1 MKRIAYISLL
11 IGTLTLN
18 SCSGILDTPP
28 TSTPSED
35 VFWQSKAD
43 FESALA
49 ACYQGMQEEMLSWI
63 IPTFDCLTDNAYG
76 NQGSSKVYNAD
87 MIQADNIDPSTTG
100 LIANIYK
107 EAYKAIARLNLFLDQ
122 LNKYQGGDIA
132 SVRNQMEG
140 EALFLRSYCYYLL
153 YMFYGEVPYIDKPLT
168 LETQNAP
175 KNTLDEVYTN
185 LIRDLQAAIT
195 KMDDKTYKAAKGH
208 ATQGAA
214 KALKARVL
222 MFHAYGDDG
231 KVAHKDEVEEA
242 YTLLNTIT
250 GYSLDENYADIFRPA
265 NQESSDEIVFSIKFL
280 APNSYH
286 SFDNSYGNYG
296 MLNPVE
302 DLVKE
307 YEEGDN
313 RMVQTIAFN
322 DKYQWEGG
330 EVINLTKSSNGK
342 RMMKWLRP
350 VLKQSDYW
358 NQTERS
364 EQDIVILRWGEL
376 LLLKAEAA
384 NELDMVGVADMVN
397 LVRERA
403 GLSAL
408 PEEGVSKEQMRE
420 AIRHERRVETPFEL
434 IRYYDMRRWKIMDKL
449 NGLVL
454 DPLYPNIIPAWSK
467 KHEYLPLPQGQI
479 DFSNGVLVQNP
490 NY

>member
-1 MKRIAYISLL
+1 
-11 IGTLTLN
+11 
-18 SCSGILDTPP
+18 
-28 TSTPSED
+28 
-35 VFWQSKAD
+35 
-43 FESALA
+43 
-49 ACYQGMQEEMLSWI
+49 MQEETLSWI

-76 NQGSSKVYNAD
+76 NQGSSKIYNAD

-100 LIANIYK
+100 LIENIYK
-107 EAYKAIARLNLFLDQ
+107 EAYKAISRLNLFLDQ
-122 LNKYQGGDIA
+122 LGKYQGEDIA
-132 SVRNQMEG
+132 SVRSQMEG

-153 YMFYGEVPYIDKPLT
+153 YMFYGEVPYVDKPLT
-168 LETQNAP
+168 LETQNMP
-175 KNTLDEVYTN
+175 KNTFNEVYEN
-185 LIRDLQAAIT
+185 LINDLQAAIN

-208 ATQGAA
+208 ATKGAA

-222 MFHAYGDDG
+222 MFHAYGEDG
-231 KVAHKDEVEEA
+231 KVAHKEEVEEA
-242 YTLLNTIT
+242 YNLLNTIT
-250 GYSLDENYADIFRPA
+250 GYSLDDDYAGLFQPA
-265 NQESSDEIVFSIKFL
+265 DQESSNEIVFSIKYL

-286 SFDNSYGNYG
+286 IFDNSYGNYG

-307 YEEGDN
+307 YEEGDK
-313 RMVQTIAFN
+313 RLAQTIAFG
-322 DKYQWEGG
+322 DMYQWEGG
-330 EVINLTKSSNGK
+330 DVINLSRSSNGK
-342 RMMKWLRP
+342 RMIKWLRP
-350 VLKQSDYW
+350 VLKQADFW

-384 NELDMVGVADMVN
+384 NELDIAGAADMVK

-403 GLSAL
+403 GLDAL
-408 PEEGVSKEQMRE
+408 PEDLNKEQMRE

-454 DPLYPNIIPAWSK
+454 DPLYPNIVPAWTK
-467 KHEYLPLPQGQI
+467 EHEYLPLPQGQI
-479 DFSNGVLVQNP
+479 DFSNGVLLQNP